1 MRYALSALKP
11 KDVEYIVDEHIRKVV
26 SERLSEYG
34 NDPKKAFAEPLYADK
49 SKTIPIRAVRC
60 YTGLAQVA
68 PVKKDSKGNDIG
80 FVKPGN
86 NHHIAIYRDAE
97 GTYHESIVTFWD
109 SVERKKY
116 GLPVIIRKP
125 GEIWDIL
132 IDKNIPEE
140 LAAGLPAPDWQFVMS
155 MQQNEMFV
163 LGMEDDEFRDAME
176 VKDYKTL
183 GAHLYRVQKLAS
195 IYYVFRHQYETQLDD
210 SKGALVMKKFYRTAS
225 FKALFAL
232 HPRKV
237 SVSLLGE
244 MALKDD

>member
-1 MRYALSALKP
+1 M
-11 KDVEYIVDEHIRKVV
+11 
-26 SERLSEYG
+26 
-34 NDPKKAFAEPLYADK
+34 
-49 SKTIPIRAVRC
+49 
-60 YTGLAQVA
+60 
-68 PVKKDSKGNDIG
+68 
-80 FVKPGN
+80 
-86 NHHIAIYRDAE
+86 
-97 GTYHESIVTFWD
+97 
-109 SVERKKY
+109 
-116 GLPVIIRKP
+116 PVIIRKP

-140 LAAGLPAPDWQFVMS
+140 LAAGLPTPDWQFVMS

-195 IYYVFRHQYETQLDD
+195 LYYVFRHQYETQLDD
-210 SKGALVMKKFYRTAS
+210 SKGAQIMKKFYRVRS
-225 FKALFAL
+225 FNAMFAL

-237 SVSLLGE
+237 SVSLIGE